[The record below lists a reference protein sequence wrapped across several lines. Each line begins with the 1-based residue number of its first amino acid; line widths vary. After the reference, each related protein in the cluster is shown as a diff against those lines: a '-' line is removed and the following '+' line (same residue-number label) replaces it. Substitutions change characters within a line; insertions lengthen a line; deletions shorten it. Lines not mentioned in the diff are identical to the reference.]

1 MDYRELENRMER
13 NRDMIKERAYERL
26 VEEAKKAE
34 KINKPQRPSWF
45 ASLHS
50 MLLAL
55 RGGKKEEQPHIPL
68 KPRHQLK
75 EQH

>member
-26 VEEAKKAE
+26 IEEAKKANHPQGQRTSLLARLWLFFKSIKPAKVE
-34 KINKPQRPSWF
+34 VKPQV
-45 ASLHS
+45 
-50 MLLAL
+50 
-55 RGGKKEEQPHIPL
+55 EL

-75 EQH
+75 HP